1 MIKLTRLDKK
11 ELCINPDLIKTAE
24 AIPDTIITLTTG
36 ERMYVTETVEEVVA
50 RFVAYQHTIREQHA
64 RGVLAPPADDGIA
77 AEHVAAG
84 SP

>member
-50 RFVAYQHTIREQHA
+50 RFVAYQHMIRERHA

-84 SP
+84 LP